1 MCGEGEWKKMHIKFE
16 SINNKLIGEDE
27 ENIRNCNEKRSM
39 LEMKQV
45 VLQSPKKKKL
55 DHAWRKR
62 IEGGL

>member
-1 MCGEGEWKKMHIKFE
+1 LK

-27 ENIRNCNEKRSM
+27 ENIRNYNKKRSM